1 MSAQFEKQLV
11 LDPRLQATSNIRFG
25 VYKGAQNVTSA
36 KYTAN
41 SNTSSSAVWN
51 IAVPSQ
57 TTMIDTH
64 VLLHSKLKITFSEA
78 INSTKVASAA
88 FPAHQ
93 WMTNV
98 SATINSNQVSVNM
111 NDCLEPIIRSLP
123 KEQLFNF
130 EGTCP
135 VMADAYPEYTNG
147 QAGYL
152 NNPLLGYQASGMENY
167 IHPNGAHPLIVD
179 DEDNEILYL
188 ETVEPLLFSPFT
200 FGRAESCESALY
212 GVTNMSFNFN
222 LGNVNR
228 VIRVTSEELGAKTF
242 TIEWAEAP
250 ELQFFFLTPSP
261 SVAKRLNSLNNHK
274 YYTLS
279 RVITNGVAVS
289 EGVDFNPGVATIT
302 STTVQ
307 LNSIPDKLFI
317 FTKLKNQNAS
327 KGDSHLTISNISLN
341 WNNQSGLLAN
351 FSPQQLYQC
360 SREAGIQQSWLD
372 WSGVARGIDGDA
384 VRTAGG
390 ILVLDFSKHIALQ
403 EDYLAPNSLGNY
415 NLQMNVQVKNYGSA
429 LLGSAYDLYIIA
441 MTSGVLSLDKGTAAV
456 YTSLLSAEDVLSTA
470 DMEPMYKPDV
480 DRFIGGSIFDNI
492 RSALPKMLPVARQV
506 LEMVPNQ
513 YAQAA
518 AAGLKTLGYA
528 KMGMQH
534 RVK

>member
-64 VLLHSKLKITFSEA
+64 VLLKGKLKVTLDAEVDLTDVSLA
-78 INSTKVASAA
+78 P
-88 FPAHQ
+88 FPLHQ

-111 NDCLEPIIRSLP
+111 NDCLESIIRSLP
-123 KEQLFNF
+123 KEQLANF
-130 EGTCP
+130 EGITP
-135 VMADAYPEYTNG
+135 VQSDAYFKYGAGNKENLNSPFNG
-147 QAGYL
+147 YNATGV
-152 NNPLLGYQASGMENY
+152 ENY
-167 IHPNGAHPLIVD
+167 LHPNGAFPIVKAD
-179 DEDNEILYL
+179 AGGGNFSYTFES
-188 ETVEPLLFSPFT
+188 VEPLLMSPFT

-222 LGNVNR
+222 LGNINR
-228 VIRVTSEELGAKTF
+228 VLRIASPANVVSV
-242 TIEWAEAP
+242 EWVDNTPPVLE
-250 ELQFFFLTPSP
+250 FFFLTPDP
-261 SVAKRLNSLNNHK
+261 SVSRHLDSKNNHK
-274 YYTLS
+274 YYKFD
-279 RVITNGVAVS
+279 RVLTPGSLINNG
-289 EGVDFNPGVATIT
+289 ATYTVT

-317 FTKLKNQNAS
+317 FTKS
-327 KGDSHLTISNISLN
+327 KGAKANPIYGDHHLSIENISLN

-360 SREAGIQQSWLD
+360 SRESGIQQSWLD
-372 WSGVARGIDGDA
+372 WSGVARI
-384 VRTAGG
+384 AGANVATSG
-390 ILVLDFSKHIALQ
+390 SMLVLDFGKHIALQ
-403 EDYLAPNSLGNY
+403 ESYLAPNSLGNY
-415 NLQMNVQVKNYGSA
+415 NLQMNVQLKNNTGENFA
-429 LLGSAYDLYIIA
+429 GNEYDLYIIA

-456 YTSLLSAEDVLSTA
+456 YTSLLSAEDVLQAA